1 MKNKCLLC
9 ALAVALGVGGFA
21 VNRAFAAENS
31 APEMRGKIFQRI
43 AQRLELT
50 DGQKSEIKKVLSGEK
65 ENLKPLLTALH
76 EARTNL
82 RDAIRAKDANESAV
96 RAASAKVAGAEA
108 DLAVE
113 RMKIFAKIAP
123 VLTEEQRAK
132 ISEME
137 SRMDDFAETVIAR
150 VGNGLAD

>member
-21 VNRAFAAENS
+21 VNRAFAAEKS
-31 APEMRGKIFQRI
+31 APEMRGRILQRI

-50 DGQKSEIKKVLSGEK
+50 DDQKSQIKNTLSGEK
-65 ENLKPLLTALH
+65 DALKPLMMALH

-82 RDAIRAKDANESAV
+82 RESIRAKDANESAV
-96 RAASAKVAGAEA
+96 RAASAKVASAEA

-113 RMKIFAKIAP
+113 RMKIFAKLSPI
-123 VLTEEQRAK
+123 LTEEQRAK

-137 SRMDDFAETVIAR
+137 SRMDDFADMVIAR